1 MLRNN
6 FQFSLR
12 RLSRQ
17 KIHTALHIIGL
28 TLGMSVCLLI
38 GLFIRYELSFDSYH
52 DKANRTYRINSV
64 WNEFGTKNFHFSSP
78 FPLAN
83 EIRKTISNVEH
94 VTQVHHPMGK
104 PIIEINY
111 DKKFKQENI
120 MMIDPEFLDVFSVT
134 VLAGNAYETLRK
146 PYQAILTEST
156 ARKFFGKE
164 NPLGKVFK
172 YNNKYNITVGALIR
186 DFPGNTHLPASMI
199 LSLSTDEK
207 YLNTSTTHFGSVS
220 GGSTFIVLPE
230 NADLKAI
237 NAGLKSIYDR
247 NVNSKPGIP
256 KNVRA
261 DVELQPLLDIHFNSK
276 YAGGGQWVQALD
288 KTWLW
293 FFASVGLAV
302 LALAC
307 INFINLST
315 AQAMTRA
322 KEIGVRKSVGAGRIQ
337 LIGQFLIESWLL
349 VSIAGVFAVLI
360 TKASLPFIN
369 NLGNRRISF
378 DIFQSPELV
387 GWLLTGI
394 LLTGL
399 VAGLYPAWLISKF
412 HPALTLKSAMVS
424 SDPKSSFLRKGL
436 VVLQF
441 SISIGLLIALMFIGK
456 QMNFL
461 KTKNLGFDKE
471 NIVIIPFPDNLV
483 GISPFGNYPISKKD
497 VLTNGLKGIRGIR
510 DISFSTSA
518 PSGSGHWGTLMSLND
533 RDDPARQ
540 PVTTILADENYC
552 RMYGMQLREGRF
564 FNLSDTSAISESLPE
579 GQRFPKVVV
588 NEKLVRALGFE
599 SNKKALG
606 TRFWIGMNGWRAE
619 ITGVISDFN
628 IASLHEEIKPTLIT
642 QFAPWYDKV
651 NVKIAASS
659 NIFETMIAIESS
671 WKKAFPEEVFEFN
684 FLDEQLDAQYKSE
697 SRLYILFKIFSGL
710 AMLISCLGL
719 WGLATFAAQKRVKE
733 IGIRKVLGASVA
745 NITGML
751 SKDFL
756 KLVSIAI
763 MIACPLAYYAMYKW
777 LQDFAYRTDISWWV
791 FAIAGI
797 AAIAIALLTVSFQA
811 IKAAMSNPVK
821 SLRTE

>member
-12 RLSRQ
+12 RISRQ
-17 KIHTALHIIGL
+17 RIHTALHIIGL

-52 DKANRTYRINSV
+52 DKADRTYRINSV
-64 WNEFGTKNFHFSSP
+64 WNDFGTKNFHFSSP

-94 VTQVHHPMGK
+94 VTHVHHPMGK
-104 PIIEINY
+104 PIIEINH

-120 MMIDPEFLDVFSVT
+120 MMTDPEFLDVFNVT
-134 VLAGNAYETLRK
+134 VLTGNAYETLRK
-146 PYQAILTEST
+146 PYHAILTEST
-156 ARKFFGKE
+156 AKKFFGKE
-164 NPLGKVFK
+164 NPVGKIFK
-172 YNNKYNITVGALIR
+172 YNNNYNITVGAIIR

-199 LSLSTDEK
+199 LSFSTDEK

-230 NADLKAI
+230 NANLQSI

-247 NVNSKPGIP
+247 HVNSEPGIP

-261 DVELQPLLDIHFNSK
+261 DVELQPLLDIHFNPK

-307 INFINLST
+307 INFVNLST

-337 LIGQFLIESWLL
+337 LIGQFLTEAWLL

-360 TKASLPFIN
+360 TKASLPYIN

-394 LLTGL
+394 VLTGL
-399 VAGLYPAWLISKF
+399 IAGLYPAWLISKF
-412 HPALTLKSAMVS
+412 HPAVTLKSTMVS

-441 SISIGLLIALMFIGK
+441 SISVSLLIALIFIGK

-471 NIVIIPFPDNLV
+471 NIVLVPFPDN
-483 GISPFGNYPISKKD
+483 SKKD
-497 VLTNGLKGIRGIR
+497 VLTNDFKEIKGIR

-518 PSGSGHWGTLMSLND
+518 PSGGGHWGTLMSLKD

-540 PVTTILADENYC
+540 PVTIILADENYC

-564 FNLSDTSAISESLPE
+564 FNLSDTTAISESLPE

-588 NEKLVRALGFE
+588 NEKLVRALGFQ
-599 SNKKALG
+599 SNKAALG

-619 ITGVISDFN
+619 ITGIISDFN

-651 NVKIAASS
+651 SVKIAASG
-659 NIFETMIAIESS
+659 NIPETMMAIESS
-671 WKKAFPEEVFEFN
+671 WKKAFPQEVFEFN
-684 FLDEQLDAQYKSE
+684 FLDEQLDALYKSE
-697 SRLYILFKIFSGL
+697 SRLYTLFKIFSGL

-756 KLVSIAI
+756 KLVSISI
-763 MIACPLAYYAMYKW
+763 LIACPLAYYAMYKW

-791 FAIAGI
+791 FAIAGLT
-797 AAIAIALLTVSFQA
+797 AIVIALITVSFQA

-821 SLRTE
+821 SLRSE